1 MKWKLVVNGL
11 FGGSLRTDKTKV
23 LLLGLSVRLALTPL
37 TGHPWDM
44 EVWRDV
50 GYRVWVTQEN
60 VYRVGV
66 EGSWAWGY
74 YAYPPGWLLWC
85 AAAYPASANPRLF
98 SLAIKLPL
106 ILADF
111 LTALL
116 IYRCVLEESGSE
128 GAALEGLTLYF
139 LNPVVVVVGAVWG
152 MFDALPASLTFLA
165 ILLLSKGRLKA
176 SAAALGLAIAFKIYP
191 VLLLPFILS
200 LIKVKLR
207 GRAWDLLAY
216 SLPSLGIP
224 AAASAPFLILDSQ
237 SYVQSLLS
245 HRFPTGWL
253 TYWLLLSHVSSL
265 FGRGAFYA
273 FLAILAPLYLL
284 VVRKF
289 RPRAGSAF
297 RSAAAGSL
305 SLIAILYFAY
315 PKVNAQYLVWA
326 LPLAAAVCPLA
337 GKGAKRSVLALTA
350 FDGLLVLS
358 LAPLNGFFLLDRS
371 VDPPGWASA
380 LLPLAA
386 AASVGFPLASY
397 GLFKRLTLKA
407 GAPKSGVGG
416 KLALA
421 VPLALLALLVSPIPC
436 GVSAGK
442 AEVKVAIP
450 ESPATGFSAGAKDR
464 GVEGF
469 LRKFSGVD
477 VVVLPLGPDF
487 VNTYRGYDGN
497 EDVTRFFRAWY
508 YERWRQEDLR
518 ALVGSL
524 HERGA
529 KAVLGCYL
537 TVDYLVGGRG
547 YVSRWVKVR
556 HPEVVKENA
565 ILLSARLRG
574 DWEYGVREG
583 MAYHEYFLG
592 KALRILEDFGF
603 DGILLFNPEFSSLDE
618 EGLLEAYD
626 NLSVGLRGRGL
637 LFMASDPCQ
646 KEHLG
651 FYAKLIP
658 KLDFLIVQ
666 TLPWAKGAFKAD
678 WGKGLNYFESY
689 SRELLALAGEEAD
702 GKALFALEFMD
713 EQEGWFNPRVYLN
726 EELRRFGGLGFSG
739 FAVAFANKLSPYWL
753 S

>member
-1 MKWKLVVNGL
+1 M
-11 FGGSLRTDKTKV
+11 RTGKTKV
-23 LLLGLSVRLALTPL
+23 LLLGLSVRLALAPL

-44 EVWRDV
+44 GVWKDV
-50 GYRVWVTQEN
+50 GYRVWVTREN

-66 EGSWAWGY
+66 EGAWAWGY

-85 AAAYPASANPRLF
+85 AAAYPAAANPRLF

-106 ILADF
+106 LLADF

-116 IYRCVLEESGSE
+116 IYRCVLEESGRE
-128 GAALEGLTLYF
+128 DLALKGLTLYF
-139 LNPVVVVVGAVWG
+139 LNPVAVAVGAVWG
-152 MFDALPASLTFLA
+152 MFDALPALLTFLA

-191 VLLLPFILS
+191 ALLLPFLLS
-200 LIKVKLR
+200 LIKLR
-207 GRAWDLLAY
+207 GRARDLLAY
-216 SLPSLGIP
+216 SLLSLGIP
-224 AAASAPFLILDSQ
+224 AAASAPFLTLDRQ
-237 SYVQSLLS
+237 SYLQSLFS

-265 FGRGAFYA
+265 FAKVAFYA

-289 RPRAGSAF
+289 SSRDGGVF

-305 SLIAILYFAY
+305 SLIAIFYFAY

-337 GKGAKRSVLALTA
+337 GKGAKRAVLALTA
-350 FDGLLVLS
+350 FDGLLILS
-358 LAPLNGFFLLDRS
+358 LAPLNGFFLLDGCF
-371 VDPPGWASA
+371 DPPGWAPA

-386 AASVGFPLASY
+386 AASIGFPLASY
-397 GLFKRLTLKA
+397 RLFKGLTLKA
-407 GAPKSGVGG
+407 KAPRRGVGG

-421 VPLALLALLVSPIPC
+421 APLALLALLVSPIPG

-442 AEVKVAIP
+442 GAIKVAIP

-469 LRKFSGVD
+469 LKKFGGVD

-487 VNTYRGYDGN
+487 VNTYRGYDGG
-497 EDVTRFFRAWY
+497 EDVTQFFRAWY
-508 YERWRQEDLR
+508 YERWRQGDLR
-518 ALVGSL
+518 SLVRSL
-524 HERGA
+524 HERGV

-547 YVSRWVKVR
+547 YVSRWVKLR
-556 HPEVVKENA
+556 HPEAVEENA
-565 ILLSARLRG
+565 ILLSARLRE
-574 DWEYGVREG
+574 DREYGVREG
-583 MAYHEYFLG
+583 MAYHEYFLER
-592 KALRILEDFGF
+592 ALRILEDFGF
-603 DGILLFNPEFSSLDE
+603 DGILIFNPEFSSLDE
-618 EGLLEAYD
+618 DGLLKAYD
-626 NLSVGLRGRGL
+626 RLSAGFRERGF

-646 KEHLG
+646 KERLS

-666 TLPWAKGAFKAD
+666 TSPWARGAFKAD
-678 WGKGLNYFESY
+678 FGRGFGYFESY
-689 SRELLALAGEEAD
+689 SRGLLALAGEGGR
-702 GKALFALEFMD
+702 GKLLFALEFMD
-713 EQEGWFNPRVYLN
+713 EQEGWFNPRVCLE

-739 FAVAFANKLSPYWL
+739 FAAVSANKFSPYWL
-753 S
+753 R